1 MSRPSS
7 PFPSCFRPSSTSGE
21 PHARPPP
28 PPNSGNPNLTTC
40 LYHTDVALFS
50 LTWSRSF
57 MGRSLH
63 LLLLHHALYSPP
75 PLSSSFRLHIK
86 PFLFWKKHGSKT
98 LAPNIRIYWDL
109 SRARFGSGPEP
120 QSGFFVAVVV
130 DGEVTLLVGDMAK
143 ECYAK
148 TRAQTPTTPQALVL
162 KREHV
167 VARKIYTTRARFGG
181 KVREI
186 QIDCGYDDFSKLNFS
201 IDNKRVLQI
210 KRLKWK
216 FRGNERIQ
224 VDGVGVQISWDVYN
238 WLFESDKHYNDDG
251 RHAVFTFKFEDDD
264 DNQFGSNQS
273 QKICNSGEKSQSQNQ
288 NQNGMALWA
297 QNQLWNLGMSGIE
310 WRKMGKSLSS
320 SSVSMSSAGSSG
332 GSSSVME
339 WASLE
344 ESELSCGPPGF
355 SLMVYAWRR

>member
-7 PFPSCFRPSSTSGE
+7 PFPSCFRPSGE
-21 PHARPPP
+21 PHAPPPPP

-63 LLLLHHALYSPP
+63 LHLLHHAFNSPP
-75 PLSSSFRLHIK
+75 PPPQHSSSFHLQIK

-98 LAPNIRIYWDL
+98 LAPNIRVYWDL
-109 SRARFGSGPEP
+109 TRARFGSGPEP
-120 QSGFFVAVVV
+120 QSGFFLGVVV
-130 DGEVTLLVGDMAK
+130 DGELTLLVGDMAK
-143 ECYAK
+143 ECFAK
-148 TRAQTPTTPQALVL
+148 TKAETPTTPQSLVL

-167 VARKIYTTRARFGG
+167 VAKKIYTTRARFGG
-181 KVREI
+181 KMRDI
-186 QIDCGYDDFSKLNFS
+186 QIDCGAYEDFSKLNFS

-216 FRGNERIQ
+216 FRGNERIE
-224 VDGVGVQISWDVYN
+224 VDGIGVQISWDVYH
-238 WLFESDKHYNDDG
+238 WLFDSDKHCNNDDCG
-251 RHAVFTFKFEDDD
+251 RHAVFMFKFEDED

-273 QKICNSGEKSQSQNQ
+273 QK

-310 WRKMGKSLSS
+310 WRKMGKSLSF
-320 SSVSMSSAGSSG
+320 SSVSMSSAASSG

-344 ESELSCGPPGF
+344 ETELSYGPPGF
-355 SLMVYAWRR
+355 SLMVYAWRRR